1 MIQLKLRCAAF
12 ALAALA
18 LAGLT
23 VAVPTADVHAQDV
36 MTIEQA
42 IQIALENNVDAQIA
56 RREAEIA
63 RNNRSLGNAG
73 FLPQVGVAADRTEAF
88 SGSAESRD
96 DLEIAGRVTTDVEA
110 SAGWTVFDG
119 LRMFAAYDRLTAQ
132 ARLGEVEAGIV
143 IEQTVAATTFAYYD
157 IVRVEQRL
165 RALRNSVEI
174 SEERQ
179 RIAEEKVD
187 LGSASEYDLL
197 LARADLNAD
206 RAAVLREEASL
217 ESARLRLLDTVNLPP
232 DFDFSVEADIPI
244 GSIESLEAL
253 DAAAEA
259 NNLLIAAA
267 ALGSDVFRH
276 ALSELRRSRF
286 PEIDL
291 TAGYGIGT
299 DDNRATAAGRYV
311 NEGYRYGITARLSLF
326 DGLNTRRQIQNARIE
341 LTNQE
346 LRIEDARSNVET
358 QLRSEYVNF
367 ENATRLVALE
377 TENIAIADRSVEIAL
392 QRFTLGTTTAIEL
405 REVQRT
411 RLETETRLIA
421 ALYEAKVAET
431 ELMRLSGRLLGL

>member
-1 MIQLKLRCAAF
+1 MNQLAPMRVAF
-12 ALAALA
+12 ALVALTFVV
-18 LAGLT
+18 LT
-23 VAVPTADVHAQDV
+23 SNVRAQNV
-36 MTIEQA
+36 LTIEEA
-42 IQIALENNVDAQIA
+42 VRLGLDHNVGVQIA
-56 RREAEIA
+56 RHEAEVA

-73 FLPQVGVAADRTEAF
+73 FLPQVGVTADRTETF

-96 DLEIAGRVTTDVEA
+96 DLSITGRVTTDLEA
-110 SAGWTVFDG
+110 SGNWTVFDG

-132 ARLGEVEAGIV
+132 ARLGQVEAGLV
-143 IEQTVAATTFAYYD
+143 IEQTVAAITFAYYD

-197 LARADLNAD
+197 LARTDLNTD
-206 RAAVLREEASL
+206 RAAVLREGAAL
-217 ESARLRLLDTVNLPP
+217 ESARLRLTETLNLPP
-232 DFDFSVEADIPI
+232 DYAFTVEADIPVA
-244 GSIESLEAL
+244 SSFSHEALEA
-253 DAAAEA
+253 EA
-259 NNLLIAAA
+259 LRSNLLIAAGE
-267 ALGSDVFRH
+267 LGTDVFEH
-276 ALSELRRSRF
+276 QLSELRRGRF

-299 DDNRATAAGRYV
+299 DDDRTRAEGRFV

-326 DGLNTRRQIQNARIE
+326 DGFNRRRQIQNARIE
-341 LTNQE
+341 LTNEE
-346 LRIEDARSNVET
+346 LRLEEARRLVET
-358 QLRSEYVNF
+358 RLQSEYVNF

-377 TENIAIADRSVEIAL
+377 TENITIADRSVEIAL

-431 ELMRLSGRLLGL
+431 ELLRLSGRLLAMTSTTP